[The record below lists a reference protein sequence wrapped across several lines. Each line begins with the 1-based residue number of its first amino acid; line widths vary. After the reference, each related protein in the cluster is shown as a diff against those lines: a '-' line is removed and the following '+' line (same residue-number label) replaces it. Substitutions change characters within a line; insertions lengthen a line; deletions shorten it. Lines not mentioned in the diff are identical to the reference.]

1 MDGCT
6 WKRRQIKRQIPC
18 PLCDAKVQW
27 VSRHLRTCHK
37 LSAKQVRQQL
47 TSSEVYRRRDT
58 GSHHQRVC
66 CPVPGCGVAVVRF
79 ASHIRNKHRSFEA
92 AINEQ
97 GTVHSS
103 AVAVACNPN
112 PPSSPTAA
120 VPIHVEHV
128 QNVHPVANERMQ
140 DESPNSPLVGQT
152 SAPIPSVAD
161 NTLPPLDDILKS
173 FEIHMGSVD
182 GGSKVRPDSYSVAV
196 RQITRC
202 VGGSVDLLSRDS
214 VKNVYVQPL
223 LTSASTASATSIKVK
238 TIRAKLMALEHFCIF
253 LGANFPSLTDIAS
266 NLEALEAALPAWH
279 SSLKSKCTVEEV
291 VRRVQDN
298 AESLTP
304 SDVQAYLGCEYAKN
318 AEKLILSETVPDQ
331 VSSYDFTR
339 IRNHLLTLLCIGNAH
354 RTGVLIHF
362 SIKDYEDGM
371 KLSSADADS
380 IVFTIAA
387 HKTAS
392 THGAATV
399 AMNKT
404 EAQLLQGYMR
414 FRLLPQFA
422 DASAYVFVNTTKTP
436 MTQSNVASALTVAF
450 ASSGYADRVN
460 CTKFRKLAVTQIHQ
474 KHPEK
479 RHDLASHM
487 CHCVATAEK
496 HYRLMEKKV

>member
-1 MDGCT
+1 MT
-6 WKRRQIKRQIPC
+6 LAATIREY
-18 PLCDAKVQW
+18 V
-27 VSRHLRTCHK
+27 V
-37 LSAKQVRQQL
+37 
-47 TSSEVYRRRDT
+47 
-58 GSHHQRVC
+58 
-66 CPVPGCGVAVVRF
+66 CGVAVVRF
-79 ASHIRNKHRSFEA
+79 ASHIRNKHRSFQA

-112 PPSSPTAA
+112 PPSFPTAA

-140 DESPNSPLVGQT
+140 DESPNSPLVSRT

-331 VSSYDFTR
+331 VSNYDFTR

-354 RTGVLIHF
+354 RTGVLI
-362 SIKDYEDGM
+362 
-371 KLSSADADS
+371 
-380 IVFTIAA
+380 
-387 HKTAS
+387 
-392 THGAATV
+392 
-399 AMNKT
+399 KT

-496 HYRLMEKKV
+496 HYRLMEKKSNSVACTDVLRQVVVMYCRVWMLVVAGLSS